1 MTRRPVER
9 WSWDQVRDEIRRV
22 ISPEALLRQ
31 LGAKLQKA
39 GSSYKTSCPWHPG
52 EKTPSCH
59 LYDDHVHAFDCGTTG
74 DVFDI
79 WIALHGGTQGDAL
92 RVLAEMA
99 GVRLPDPS
107 PEDQQRHER
116 RARVRDVVEFVASLA
131 RDRLQGGDE
140 RAQVALGWL
149 RSRGITEATAR
160 TANLGVLAGYDDART
175 ALYGAGGDEAVEAAL
190 AAGLLRPSQKEGRP
204 PFDTFHHSVVFPI
217 LRAGRVETLIA
228 RIHTGLLLE
237 EKRQAKTLKLR
248 VDDTAP
254 DAPPTPYVWWPAGRR
269 PSKDVPVVTVE
280 GEIDALT
287 ILQAGFNGASAL
299 LGTAAAGRTEAAQDL
314 CGAQKDRTVY
324 FLPDRDRAGADAAQ
338 KLAAQLGNALRIVE
352 PAPWIERGHKDA
364 NDALMHWV
372 RVSEGDLERASL
384 ALRTELEG
392 ALAASVSW
400 FEWEARRLHA
410 QAGDDRL
417 GLADLVVDR
426 VVPVVATIREPV
438 HRAEVVR
445 LVAQATRLRAGDI
458 TQAVTRAQS
467 ETATS
472 SRRAESPG
480 RGHLRV
486 IDGGDAGEGAA
497 SGGGDSTQ
505 REQVVLRGDLED
517 KARTVI
523 AWLEDRQRREGWQLF
538 QRGGTLVRIAPRR
551 DGVQVEPMDADRL
564 IEHCTSR
571 ARFYIHK
578 GEEPE
583 LVDFPLRLA
592 SYILAKPTWRA
603 VPSVET
609 VYRSPVVAPDGS
621 LVLTSGFHEALEA
634 WVDVG
639 DLVVPHVPE
648 RPTGEDLARARHLL
662 EVELLGDFAFDG
674 DASRA
679 NALAYALFPIV
690 RPLVRCPSPL
700 YIFSAPAEG
709 SGKGLLSNVLAE
721 AAIGREPT
729 SMSESRDDDEWR
741 KRITSTLAQAPSC
754 IRIDNV
760 NRKLDTGALA
770 SVLTSTWWTDRA
782 LGRSE
787 NVTYRNDAVWSL
799 TANNPNLSPELG
811 RRSCWIRIKP
821 ECARPSERKGFR
833 HPNLAAWARENHGQ
847 LVWALLVLVRHWMAT
862 GARRSSLV
870 MGSYEDWAAVLGGIL
885 EAAGIK
891 GFMTNREAGYRQS
904 GADAGEWRAFF
915 EAWWSKHRDAE
926 MGIAPLVGLATKE
939 GLLDEVLGDKGERSQ
954 RTKLGMAVAKKVDRI
969 EDLFPGEFRAMSVKL
984 ARSDGPKAKV
994 ATYQLVRVVPATDAG
1009 AGRPSGSDG
1018 DLARPLDAQGRAGQV
1033 LNFSKE
1039 SRAPE
1044 TLETFSGVP
1053 AGLEGDPREE
1063 GERTDGAAPGGAGGA
1078 PSTTTTAPRRE
1089 SGGLGSGG
1097 SPEKVSRVYSGDG
1110 MAGNQGASERRP
1122 GGAEGL
1128 QGSPGSPPGS
1138 PDRPPD
1144 RPPDGRSGAPPPG
1157 GGGGGHE
1164 RGAEP
1169 PDDRPGDGSSSYGS
1183 GSSIARETEGEE
1195 EEWEEL

>member
-9 WSWDQVRDEIRRV
+9 WTWDQVRDEIRRV

-39 GSSYKTSCPWHPG
+39 GHSYKTSCPWHPG

-59 LYDDHVHAFDCGTTG
+59 IYDDHVHAFDCGTTG
-74 DVFDI
+74 DIFDI

-99 GVRLPDPS
+99 GVRLPEPS
-107 PEDQQRHER
+107 PEDQVRHER
-116 RARVRDVVEFVASLA
+116 RARVRDVVEFVASMA
-131 RDRLQGGDE
+131 RDRLQSGDE
-140 RAQVALGWL
+140 RAQVALAWL

-160 TANLGVLAGYDDART
+160 TTNLGVLAGYDDARK

-204 PFDTFHHSVVFPI
+204 PFDALHHSVVFPI
-217 LRAGRVETLIA
+217 LRAGRVETLIG
-228 RIHTGLLLE
+228 RIHTGLLPE
-237 EKRQAKTLKLR
+237 EKRQAKSLKLR
-248 VDDTAP
+248 VDETTP
-254 DAPPTPYVWWPAGRR
+254 DAPPVPSVWWPAGRR
-269 PSKDVPVVTVE
+269 PPKDVPVVAVE
-280 GEIDALT
+280 GEIDALS
-287 ILQAGFNGASAL
+287 LFQAGFEGAVAL
-299 LGTAAAGRTEAAQDL
+299 LGTAAAGRPEVAQDL
-314 CGAQKDRTVY
+314 CGAQKDRMVY
-324 FLPDRDRAGADAAQ
+324 CLPDRDRAGADAAQ
-338 KLAAQLGNALRIVE
+338 KLAAQIGNALRIVE

-372 RVSEGDLERASL
+372 RVSEGNLELASA
-384 ALRTELEG
+384 ALRTELE
-392 ALAASVSW
+392 AAIVASVSW
-400 FEWEARRLHA
+400 FEWEARRLHT

-438 HRAEVVR
+438 HRAEAVR
-445 LVAQATRLRAGDI
+445 LVAQATRLRAVDL
-458 TQAVTRAQS
+458 TQAVTKAQS
-467 ETATS
+467 ESVSTA
-472 SRRAESPG
+472 RRAEASA

-486 IDGGDAGEGAA
+486 IDGGGEGAA

-505 REQVVLRGDLED
+505 REQVMLRGDLED

-523 AWLEDRQRREGWQLF
+523 AWLEERQRREGWQLF

-564 IEHCTSR
+564 VEHCTSR

-578 GEEPE
+578 GEETE
-583 LVDFPLRLA
+583 LVDFPPRLA
-592 SYILAKPTWRA
+592 SYILAKPSWRA

-609 VYRSPVVAPDGS
+609 VYRSPVMAPDGS
-621 LVLTSGFHEALEA
+621 LVVTSGYHEALEA

-648 RPTGEDLARARHLL
+648 RPTDEDLARARELL
-662 EVELLGDFAFDG
+662 EVELLGDFSFDG

-700 YIFSAPAEG
+700 YVFSAPTEG
-709 SGKGLLSNVLAE
+709 SGKGLLSSVLSE
-721 AAIGREPT
+721 AAVGREPV

-760 NRKLDTGALA
+760 NRKLDSGALA

-787 NVTYRNDAVWSL
+787 NVTYRNDAVWTL
-799 TANNPNLSPELG
+799 TANNPSLSPELG
-811 RRSCWIRIKP
+811 RRSCWIRIQP
-821 ECARPSERKGFR
+821 ECARPNERRNFR
-833 HPNLAAWARENHGQ
+833 HPNLALWARENHGQ

-862 GARRSSLV
+862 GARRGPVV

-885 EAAGIK
+885 DAAGIN
-891 GFMTNREAGYRQS
+891 GFMTNRDAGYRQS

-915 EAWWSKHRDAE
+915 EAWWSKHRDAD
-926 MGIAPLVGLATKE
+926 MGVAALAELAAKE
-939 GLLDEVLGDKGERSQ
+939 GLLDEVLGDKGVRSQ
-954 RTKLGMAVAKKVDRI
+954 RTKLGMAVSRRVDRI
-969 EDLFPGEFRAMSVKL
+969 DDLFPGEFRAMSVKL
-984 ARSDGPKAKV
+984 VRSDGPKAKV
-994 ATYQLVRVVPATDAG
+994 ATYQLIRVVPATDAG
-1009 AGRPSGSDG
+1009 AGVSAGRPSAVGG
-1018 DLARPLDAQGRAGQV
+1018 DLWRPSVLEGQQAQV
-1033 LNFSKE
+1033 LNFTKE
-1039 SRAPE
+1039 FLTPE

-1053 AGLEGDPREE
+1053 AGRTGDPCEEDARE
-1063 GERTDGAAPGGAGGA
+1063 DGTP
-1078 PSTTTTAPRRE
+1078 PPTTTTALRSEDGDLE
-1089 SGGLGSGG
+1089 SGGA
-1097 SPEKVSRVYSGDG
+1097 PEKVSKVYDGNGTSLNDSG
-1110 MAGNQGASERRP
+1110 SERRP
-1122 GGAEGL
+1122 GGTEGL
-1128 QGSPGSPPGS
+1128 QRSPRSQWSPEN
-1138 PDRPPD
+1138 
-1144 RPPDGRSGAPPPG
+1144 RSGALT
-1157 GGGGGHE
+1157 
-1164 RGAEP
+1164 EP
-1169 PDDRPGDGSSSYGS
+1169 PNDPPLDGSSSFRS
-1183 GSSIARETEGEE
+1183 RSLTSDQKEE